1 MKKVIERLLVF
12 LIGIP
17 AIVVLVLFLPFRNNL
32 IFNITAI
39 LFSAI
44 GAVEF
49 SIMLEKK
56 QIKISKVEAFILG
69 AIAPLAITLHVSFG
83 LPIWLLSV
91 FSMAG
96 AGWIL
101 LSKIFTH
108 SENMETVTNRL
119 VGGFS
124 VMTYPGFFMYWI
136 IKMNLWNNPALI
148 LVFLFIIFG
157 NDSIAWLAGTLFGKN
172 NRGIIPASP
181 NKSIAGFIGGL
192 LGSVIIAVVAM
203 LFFPAA
209 FYGFD
214 ITTPAGCFTGIPN
227 YELLHLAVIIGL
239 ITGIAATLG
248 DLAESAIKRS
258 CDCKDS
264 GNLMLGRGGVLDSID
279 SIAAAAPVFYFLSCL
294 FFYGF

>member
-1 MKKVIERLLVF
+1 MKKIIERLLMF

-17 AIVVLVLFLPFRNNL
+17 AIVVLVLYLPFHNNF
-32 IFNITAI
+32 IFNIVAI
-39 LFSAI
+39 FFSGI

-49 SIMLEKK
+49 SSMLEKK
-56 QIKISKVEAFILG
+56 NIRMSKIEAFILG
-69 AIAPLAITLHVSFG
+69 IIAPLAMTLNVSFN
-83 LPIWLLSV
+83 LPSWLLSV
-91 FSMAG
+91 FIMAG
-96 AGWIL
+96 TGWVL

-108 SENMETVTNRL
+108 TSNLETVTNRL

-124 VMTYPGFFMYWI
+124 VMIYPGSFMYWI
-136 IKMNLWNNPALI
+136 VKMNLWENHGLI
-148 LVFLFIIFG
+148 LVFLFITFG

-192 LGSVIIAVVAM
+192 LGSVVVAGSAAF
-203 LFFPAA
+203 FFPSV
-209 FYGFD
+209 FPVCGEYV
-214 ITTPAGCFTGIPN
+214 TVSNPVS
-227 YELLHLAVIIGL
+227 LAVIIGL

-279 SIAAAAPVFYFLSCL
+279 SIAAAAPVFYLLSC
-294 FFYGF
+294 FFYYGF